1 MVALAALTAQS
12 ALAGGASESA
22 AVLQERAVAVQPL
35 ETVTAT
41 AATILD
47 VTDESARLH
56 FIGTIPLACT
66 VVYGE
71 TPAFGSASIDQD
83 MSGGAIIEHNPVMVG
98 LQPDTLYYYRVQGSA
113 EDGTFYVSD
122 VATFR
127 TAKPAAAQAPGQAAE
142 GGTNLLTA
150 AGASILAVS
159 SNYADQPNSGTWGI
173 ERALDGNGRTAWS
186 SAGDGDDAFVEFV
199 LAERAQIERIEFW
212 TRTMSNDTAQI
223 FSFRVLVDGEQMLG
237 PFSLEDASRAY
248 SFDVDVV
255 ASRLRFEVVDS
266 NGGNTGAVEIAAY
279 GAPLAAR

>member
-1 MVALAALTAQS
+1 MVAFAALTAQS

-22 AVLQERAVAVQPL
+22 AVLQERAVEVQPL

-150 AGASILAVS
+150 AGRRS
-159 SNYADQPNSGTWGI
+159 SRSAATTQTSQTA
-173 ERALDGNGRTAWS
+173 ERGESNGPWMATAALGGPAQEMATTHSWS
-186 SAGDGDDAFVEFV
+186 SFLPSGRRSKGSSSG
-199 LAERAQIERIEFW
+199 R
-212 TRTMSNDTAQI
+212 
-223 FSFRVLVDGEQMLG
+223 G
-237 PFSLEDASRAY
+237 P
-248 SFDVDVV
+248 
-255 ASRLRFEVVDS
+255 
-266 NGGNTGAVEIAAY
+266 
-279 GAPLAAR
+279 